1 MNQEVLKS
9 KQEAVATLK
18 QETQNSATV
27 IIAEYRGL
35 SVAQLQTLRRE
46 LRKFD
51 AVLGV
56 HKNTFVERALTE
68 LGYEDAK
75 QYLEGPNAIIFSK
88 TTCEGPK
95 ALVKFAKRNQALK
108 IKAGIVE
115 GKVIDAAGVKEIAA
129 LPGRDGLI
137 SMFLGCLNAPVSKLA
152 ATLKAVAEAKA

>member
-9 KQEAVATLK
+9 KQEAVVSLK
-18 QETQNSATV
+18 NETENSAAV

-35 SVAQLQTLRRE
+35 SVAQLESLRRE
-46 LRKFD
+46 LRKFE

-56 HKNTFVERALTE
+56 YKNTLVTRAFSE

-108 IKAGIVE
+108 IKAGIIE
-115 GKVIDAAGVKEIAA
+115 GKVFDANGVKEVAS
-129 LPGRDGLI
+129 LPGRNGVI

-152 ATLKAVAEAKA
+152 ATIKAVADAKA